1 MSSRRQRVLISV
13 MVILT
18 MVVTSGAA
26 FAGELK
32 TETKPDTAK
41 TQASDTDSDVIKYS
55 EGVEGGYLYYKLEND
70 QEKYYYLVDCDTTV
84 TSAILPDSI
93 EGIPVHGFW
102 PTEKV
107 FEGCN
112 RLKSLHFPDGW
123 DMFDK
128 YQLGECTALETITF
142 DESNSNYCTVDGV
155 VFNKDKTEL
164 IFYPLGKKDEE
175 YTVPKGTKHIST
187 YVFSGKD
194 PKYYP
199 AVKVLNLPESLEP
212 YKNKDTGEL
221 TYPNF
226 DFYSVESF
234 NMDSGNPYMC
244 SVDGVLFSK
253 DKTVLVCYPA
263 GRKDS
268 SYTIPNGVITVEGA
282 FSYCK
287 YLVELDIPEGVKTVD
302 LFTGANNLKSMTL
315 SASVEVFNGPI
326 EANSLESINI
336 SKDNRAYES
345 VDGVVYSK
353 DGKCLI
359 YYPPGK
365 KDTSYHIPEA
375 THTVTLDAFPSTQF
389 LQDLYFPFETDI
401 FTDYLGVCFLNNH
414 KQPIVIHM
422 YKYSLA
428 DQIFTDHSPDIEEG
442 VSFEY
447 ISTDKPTQEIS
458 VKSSFS
464 KTYGDKSFNLDA
476 SAKTK
481 LSYSS
486 NNSKVAS
493 VDENGNVTVKSPG
506 DADITIR
513 AAENETYGKGIK
525 KVAIYVA
532 RAKPQ
537 ISFASQT
544 LTKSKYA
551 DLFTNKLTTDS
562 DGDVTYASSDPNVA
576 TVKKTTGEV
585 TVRNTGTTTITA
597 SVAEGTYHEAG
608 EASYTLHVTDQAV
621 DKEPQTIQ
629 VDSSI
634 SKVYGNSDFDLGAS
648 AKTELSYSSSQEE
661 VATVS
666 GSGKVS
672 IKGAGTAVITVT
684 AKEDDTYESAEAKV
698 TIQVAKAEPK
708 LSFES
713 RNVVKPK
720 NADPF
725 TNKLTKTT
733 DGKISYTSSNASV
746 ASVDETTGK
755 VTIKGTGTSAI
766 TAKAAEGRNYTAGSA
781 GYTLTVEEKAFTLDK
796 LTYHFSNSYAGLGYK
811 RGDKIPLSSY
821 QLIYND
827 TLAKFYYQWY
837 GPWRGS
843 CYGMSSTSGMFNTGQ
858 ENIKEFKNSAAKV
871 QDLDYTD
878 RNMTLK
884 ISVKQ
889 FIEAMQVSQ
898 YDGNVQDAYNFNTGL
913 NDLCKTVKDADAP
926 AVIGI
931 FGPQGGHALV
941 AYDVRKIS
949 DTESR
954 LYVYDCNYPDTER
967 YIRLTTN
974 AAGSYTGW
982 YYHLNDTYNWGSS
995 YKQCGISYVPYD
1007 TYANVWKNRAA
1018 KRNKTKN
1025 VLYADTDNFSIQD
1038 YNGDTVAYMKDGKLV
1053 SDNKEIYQAQTAV
1066 MNLDGTESEQ
1076 SRLIYLPTDIYSVV
1090 NTDSSDKEMK
1100 VAMVNEEQSSTV
1112 TTGASKVTFAVN
1124 DEDESNLVSI
1134 SGKKGTSYDVVMD
1147 SSLNDEKQEAQI
1159 TGKGNGDKI
1168 TAGKSEGKFVMD
1180 NCSDADMKIN
1190 GTKVGEETSE
1200 DQKDISS
1207 LKAAVEVRSV
1217 EYTGKAQEPAVSVK
1231 TAEGKA
1237 LQQGRDYV
1245 VIYKNNIDPGT
1256 AEATVYG
1263 IGDYK
1268 GKQELTF
1275 TITEKS
1281 GGNLFNGNNRLRV
1294 YGDSRYDTAV
1304 DAADAMKKSLGI
1316 DKFENIIVA
1325 DGRNY
1330 PDALTGSYLAKV
1342 KDAPILL
1349 VNDGSASMIRE
1360 YIKQNLKSGGTVY
1373 ILGGTGAVSGSFEKS
1388 VRNTGASVK
1397 RLAGKSRYDTNI
1409 SILKEAGVTKGDLLI
1424 CSGGG
1429 FADSLSASAAG
1440 LPILLTGDTVSPE
1453 QKAYLNSLS
1462 IDKIYIIG
1470 GTGAV
1475 KESVEDTAKRYGTVE
1490 RLAGKSRYDTSEA
1503 VAKKFFS
1510 GKASA
1515 AVIAYGQN
1523 FPDGLAGGP
1532 LAMTLDA
1539 PLLLAENGA
1548 YSQAAGFVEKEGIK
1562 KGIVMGGRSLISD
1575 SVFNRIIK

>member
-1 MSSRRQRVLISV
+1 MSSRRQRVLISI

-41 TQASDTDSDVIKYS
+41 TQVSDTDSNIIKYND
-55 EGVEGGYLYYKLEND
+55 GVEGGYLYYKLGND

-102 PTEKV
+102 STEV

-123 DMFDK
+123 GMFDK
-128 YQLGECTALETITF
+128 YQLDKCTALETITF
-142 DESNSNYCTVDGV
+142 NESNSDYCAVDGV

-199 AVKVLNLPESLEP
+199 PVKILNLPESLEP
-212 YKNKDTGEL
+212 YKRDTGEL
-221 TYPNF
+221 IYPDF

-244 SVDGVLFSK
+244 SVDGVVFSK

-263 GRKDS
+263 GRKDN
-268 SYTIPNGVITVEGA
+268 SYTIPHGVISIEGA
-282 FSYCK
+282 FSYCQH
-287 YLVELDIPEGVKTVD
+287 LVELDIPEGVKEVQC
-302 LFTGANNLKSMTL
+302 FTGANNLKSMTL
-315 SASVEVFNGPI
+315 SASVEVFHGPI

-353 DGKCLI
+353 DGKRLI

-365 KDTSYHIPEA
+365 KDTEYHI
-375 THTVTLDAFPSTQF
+375 LDSTEYMLNDVFRETQY
-389 LQDLYFPFETDI
+389 LSNVYFPFEMDI
-401 FTDYLGVCFLNNH
+401 ARCADVWFMEGH
-414 KQPIVIHM
+414 KCPIVLHI
-422 YKYSLA
+422 YKESL
-428 DQIFTDHSPDIEEG
+428 TDKYFQNYKDEIQGEYRIS
-442 VSFEY
+442 Y
-447 ISTDKPTQEIS
+447 ISTDKPAQVIEGES
-458 VKSSFS
+458 DFR
-464 KTYGDKSFNLDA
+464 KTYGDRPFNLNA

-537 ISFASQT
+537 ISFASKT

-648 AKTELSYSSSQEE
+648 AKTELSYSSSQED

-755 VTIKGTGTSAI
+755 VTIKGTGTSVI

-941 AYDVRKIS
+941 AYDIRKIS

-1134 SGKKGTSYDVVMD
+1134 SGKKGSSYDVVMD

-1237 LQQGRDYV
+1237 LQQGKDYV

-1532 LAMTLDA
+1532 LAMSLDA

>member
-1 MSSRRQRVLISV
+1 MSSRRQRVLISI

-55 EGVEGGYLYYKLEND
+55 EGVEGGYLYYKLSEDGKAYN
-70 QEKYYYLVDCDTTV
+70 LVDCDTTV
-84 TSAILPDSI
+84 TSISLP
-93 EGIPVHGFW
+93 GTVQGLPVGSYM
-102 PTEKV
+102 PDV
-107 FEGCN
+107 FEGCVN
-112 RLKSLHFPDGW
+112 LISIHFPD
-123 DMFDK
+123 DK
-128 YQLGECTALETITF
+128 DQFSIYALWECPALQKISF
-142 DESNSNYCTVDGV
+142 NESNQYYCSVDNV
-155 VFNKDKTEL
+155 VFNKDKTQL
-164 IFYPLGKKDEE
+164 VYYPLGKEDKE
-175 YTVPKGTKHIST
+175 YTVPEGTKQVLT
-187 YVFSGKD
+187 WAFPDGGTE
-194 PKYYP
+194 YYP
-199 AVKVLNLPESLEP
+199 PIRVLNLPASLEP
-212 YKNKDTGEL
+212 SKSLYDGSWV
-221 TYPNF
+221 YPSF
-226 DFYSVESF
+226 DLFLVESI
-234 NMDSGNPYMC
+234 NMDSQNPYMC
-244 SVDGVLFSK
+244 SEGGILFNK
-253 DKTVLVCYPA
+253 DKTQLIDYPA
-263 GRKDS
+263 GRKDK
-268 SYTIPNGVITVEGA
+268 SYTVPKGVIDISEA
-282 FSYCK
+282 FYNCR
-287 YLVELDIPEGVKTVD
+287 YLSELIIPEGVEKVGGFAGSD
-302 LFTGANNLKSMTL
+302 NLHAITL
-315 SASVEVFNGPI
+315 PASVNDFHGGAGSSN
-326 EANSLESINI
+326 LERVDVVEDNQKYTSI
-336 SKDNRAYES
+336 
-345 VDGVVYSK
+345 DGVVFLK
-353 DGKCLI
+353 NKNRLW
-359 YYPPGK
+359 YYPSGK
-365 KDTSYHIPEA
+365 KESSYHVPES
-375 THTVTLDAFPSTQF
+375 TEGIYNGTLVGTQY
-389 LQDLYFPFETDI
+389 LQDLYIPFDTDI
-401 FTDYLGVCFLNNH
+401 IRDWDWYFLEGH
-414 KQPIVIHM
+414 KQPVTIHV
-422 YKYSLA
+422 YKNSLA
-428 DQIFTDHSPDIEEG
+428 DQIFTEYETELDHDTKI
-442 VSFEY
+442 EY
-447 ISTDKPTQEIS
+447 ISTDKPTQVINVEPEFR
-458 VKSSFS
+458 K
-464 KTYGDKSFNLDA
+464 KYGDGVFNLNA

-486 NNSKVAS
+486 NDSKVAS

-525 KVAIYVA
+525 KTYVYVQ
-532 RAKPQ
+532 KIEPQ

-608 EASYTLHVTDQAV
+608 EASYTLNVTDQAV

-698 TIQVAKAEPK
+698 TIQVAKAGPK

-746 ASVDETTGK
+746 ASVDETTGE
-755 VTIKGTGTSAI
+755 VTIKGTGTSVI

-827 TLAKFYYQWY
+827 TLAKFYYQWD
-837 GPWRGS
+837 GPWGGS

-941 AYDVRKIS
+941 AYDIRKIS

-1134 SGKKGTSYDVVMD
+1134 SGKKGSSYDVVMD

-1237 LQQGRDYV
+1237 LQQGKDYV